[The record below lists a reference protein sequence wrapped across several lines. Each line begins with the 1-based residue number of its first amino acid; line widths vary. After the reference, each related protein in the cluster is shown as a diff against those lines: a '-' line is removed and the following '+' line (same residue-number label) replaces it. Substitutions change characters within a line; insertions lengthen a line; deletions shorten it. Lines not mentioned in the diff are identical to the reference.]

1 MDKKKIIGIIVGVVA
16 ILVGIFFGIDL
27 GSGSEDPG
35 KVSEFVGM
43 GADGEAFT
51 TNNLMGVTEAGQN
64 YTVYITKYGKKYHTE
79 DCHYVIGKRIS
90 ISRLEAIDE
99 GYEPCK
105 RCKPDENPPS
115 SDLRNLLSE

>member
-1 MDKKKIIGIIVGVVA
+1 MKKKTIIGVIVGVIA
-16 ILVGIFFGIDL
+16 ILAGVFLGVDL
-27 GSGSEDPG
+27 TGGSEDPG
-35 KVSEFVGM
+35 KVSEFVGL
-43 GADGEAFT
+43 GNEGEAFT

-79 DCHYVIGKRIS
+79 DCHYVLGKRIS

-105 RCKPDENPPS
+105 RCKPDENPPTA
-115 SDLRNLLSE
+115 DLNNLIGQ